1 MLKILRTTTLMFML
15 AASPGLAQAPQ
26 QPLTQ
31 DEVRDLIKNNIK
43 TNADQISKT
52 LSERKVDFDLNRD
65 IEKKMR
71 RAGATDDMV
80 QEIWKA
86 GPTYTNAKSSLL
98 TSPTGA
104 RIEATYE
111 EAMGFQTIQNE
122 MDPDRTIRMVNEFEQ
137 RFPKSQCLSYVY
149 TQAAKAYHQKGDY
162 AKAVDYGEKSLRL
175 DPDNTF
181 SLVIVA
187 LSLSQ
192 PRELQGTPA
201 ESSKRLSEAATDAS
215 HALGLID
222 KLDKRPNETDEQFQ
236 QRRDAITADAHFA
249 LGAVDMHQEDFDK
262 AVTEYKAA
270 ISSSPKPPFQYYYRL
285 GEAYASDGQTS
296 QAIEILHKAADV
308 ARGTPMQKYADDF
321 IAELQNKAH

>member
-1 MLKILRTTTLMFML
+1 MLKILSKMTLMCIV

-26 QPLTQ
+26 QPLTE
-31 DEVRDLIKNNIK
+31 DEVRDLVKNNVK
-43 TNADQISKT
+43 KNTDHISKT

-71 RAGATDDMV
+71 RIGATDDIL

-86 GPTYTNAKSSLL
+86 GPTYRNAKGSLL
-98 TSPTGA
+98 TSPAGT
-104 RIEATYE
+104 RIDATYE

-149 TQAAKAYHQKGDY
+149 TQAAKAYHQKGDF
-162 AKAVDYGEKSLRL
+162 AKAVDYGEKSLKL
-175 DPDNTF
+175 DSDNTF

-192 PRELQGTPA
+192 PRELQGSPE
-201 ESSKRLSEAATDAS
+201 ESNKRLSEAATDAS
-215 HALGLID
+215 HALVLID
-222 KLDKRPNETDEQFQ
+222 KLDKRPDETDEQFQ
-236 QRRDAITADAHFA
+236 QRKGGIAGDAHFA
-249 LGAVDMHQEDFDK
+249 LGAVHMHQEDFDK

-270 ISSSPKPPFQYYYRL
+270 ISASPKPPFQYYYRL
-285 GEAYASDGQTS
+285 GEAYASEGQTA
-296 QAIEILHKAADV
+296 QAVEILHKASDV

-321 IAELQNKAH
+321 IAELQNKPH